1 MTGFDEP
8 ELDDKFFDRADAH
21 THLSTAQTADIGI
34 GKVSSSMMYATA
46 RFNSWVS
53 ACGFQNSSDMEAAR
67 DETIDYFVEQYRLM
81 LEENLNDYIRNFS
94 KYMVPVDDPDGPGK
108 TRREL
113 FDR

>member
-1 MTGFDEP
+1 MTDFDEP
-8 ELDDKFFDRADAH
+8 ELDDKFFERADAH
-21 THLSTAQTADIGI
+21 IHLSNAQTADTGI

-53 ACGFQNSSDMEAAR
+53 ACGFQTSSDMEAAKE
-67 DETIDYFVEQYRLM
+67 ETIEYFVEQYRLM

-94 KYMVPVDDPDGPGK
+94 KYMATAEGDDPEGK